1 MLSEK
6 DRAVVCNYIC
16 TGSLETLRLS
26 FKQFSA
32 EDIEKL
38 CKSECGAKYEE
49 IERIR
54 GWRPEQQMWDLKK
67 NFG

>member
-6 DRAVVCNYIC
+6 DKAVVCNFIR
-16 TGSLETLRLS
+16 TGMSLETLKLS

-49 IERIR
+49 IESMGNISC
-54 GWRPEQQMWDLKK
+54 
-67 NFG
+67 NCS